1 MRVFIS
7 ESGRNQAWFDRLGKK
22 EQRAYLEAHPHSKF
36 GKKTAEQKPKKKS
49 KGKKAELDMAT
60 LKGVKPDASKPMRN
74 MLPFKNKLDALR
86 KRLAKA
92 RPEDI
97 PKIRLLIQQVREQIA
112 AAE

>member
-36 GKKTAEQKPKKKS
+36 GKKTVEQKPKKKFKS
-49 KGKKAELDMAT
+49 KKAELDMAT
-60 LKGVKPDASKPMRN
+60 LKGVKPDASGMMR
-74 MLPFKNKLDALR
+74 MLPFKRKLDALR
-86 KRLAKA
+86 KRLSKA

-112 AAE
+112 AAK

>member
-49 KGKKAELDMAT
+49 KSKKAELDMAT
-60 LKGVKPDASKPMRN
+60 LNGVKPDASDMRN
-74 MLPFKNKLDALR
+74 MLPFKRKLDALR
-86 KRLAKA
+86 RRLSKA

-97 PKIRLLIQQVREQIA
+97 PKIRLLIQQVREQIVA
-112 AAE
+112 AK